1 MAGHNDAQTGGFL
14 QGLWDD
20 TKEVFRDVVDFEK
33 FKFQAELFNDRQ
45 KFEAQLAAD
54 QAPRTFRSFGSP
66 EGQSNLVTF
75 AIIGAAIA
83 AGVWLLGRV
92 T

>member
-1 MAGHNDAQTGGFL
+1 MDEAQTGGFL

-20 TKEVFRDVVDFEK
+20 AREVFRDVVDFEK
-33 FKFQAELFNDRQ
+33 FKFQADLFNDRQ

-54 QAPRTFRSFGSP
+54 QAPRTSRSFATP
-66 EGQSNLVTF
+66 QIQSNLVTF
-75 AIIGAAIA
+75 AIVGGAVA
-83 AGVWLLGRV
+83 AAVWLFGRL

>member
-1 MAGHNDAQTGGFL
+1 MDEAQTGGVL

-20 TKEVFRDVVDFEK
+20 TKEVFRDFVDLEK

-45 KFEAQLAAD
+45 KFEAQLAAG
-54 QAPRTFRSFGSP
+54 QAPRTSRSFASP
-66 EGQSNLVTF
+66 EVQSNLVTF
-75 AIIGAAIA
+75 AIIGGVIA